1 MNVVTVDV
9 EVAASPEG
17 VWEVISDPRN
27 LPHWDRH
34 IVRVTGVPETGLVEG
49 LRYVTEMRFMAIHSR
64 VRAEV
69 LEWEP
74 PRRST
79 IRLSGILNATVTSTV
94 EPLGD
99 GRSRLEHVVEYRFR
113 GGPLGDLAA
122 KSLSLVGGDH
132 YALRHGTMAQKREI
146 EERAASG

>member
-1 MNVVTVDV
+1 MNVVSV
-9 EVAASPEG
+9 EVEVDAPPEA
-17 VWEVISDPRN
+17 VWVVISDPRN

-34 IVRVTGVPETGLVEG
+34 IVRVTGVPASGLTEG
-49 LRYVTEMRFMAIHSR
+49 LRYVTEMRFMAFHAR

-74 PRRST
+74 PWRST
-79 IRLSGILNATVTSTV
+79 IRLSGILEATVTSTV

-99 GRSRLEHVVEYRFR
+99 GRSRLEHVIEYRFR

-132 YALRHGTMAQKREI
+132 YALRHGTLAQKREI
-146 EERAASG
+146 EDRAVSG